1 MLHRHTT
8 QNNKANTFVIIM
20 EKRANTKVSVFL
32 AEFKNAIK
40 EKMMELNMTNTP
52 ECNSLMSFIYNY
64 EIVEFSQ
71 EDFTKRKRV
80 RNIVPLHDRCCA
92 LRANNEQCTR
102 RKKEGED
109 YCGTHMKG
117 TPNGMVASGDDGK
130 ENVGEPGSVCER
142 VDVWAEE
149 IMGIT
154 YYIDNQQNVY
164 QTEDVLMNRDSP
176 KIIAKYTKKEDGTYT
191 IPDFGLVA

>member
-1 MLHRHTT
+1 
-8 QNNKANTFVIIM
+8 M

-32 AEFKNAIK
+32 GEFKNAIK
-40 EKMMELNMTNTP
+40 EKMMELHMTNTD
-52 ECNSLMSFIYNY
+52 ECDTLMSFIYNY

-80 RNIVPLHDRCCA
+80 RNVVPLHDRCCA
-92 LRANNEQCTR
+92 RRANDDQCTR
-102 RKKEGED
+102 RKKTGEE

-117 TPNGMVASGDDGK
+117 TPNGMVDANAEATASGDT
-130 ENVGEPGSVCER
+130 GSACHR

-154 YYIDNQQNVY
+154 YYIDNHHNVY

-176 KIIAKYTKKEDGTYT
+176 KVIAKYTKTDDGGYG
-191 IPDFGLVA
+191 IPDFGLNA